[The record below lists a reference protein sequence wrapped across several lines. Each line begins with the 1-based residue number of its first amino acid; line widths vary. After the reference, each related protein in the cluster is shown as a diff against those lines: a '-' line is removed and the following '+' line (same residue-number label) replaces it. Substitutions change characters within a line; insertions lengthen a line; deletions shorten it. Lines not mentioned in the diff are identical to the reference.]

1 MRSAAKQIVQ
11 YFQMAGDSPKDRACA
26 ARDSL
31 FIVASGLL
39 DAQAV
44 RRTLETLPAE
54 ILHELERLLEELQQV
69 DYEWKPFL
77 IGPGFPDESVPSL
90 SAQTREV
97 HQLIATL
104 SHGDE

>member
-1 MRSAAKQIVQ
+1 MRSAAEQIVQ

-31 FIVASGLL
+31 FIVASDLL
-39 DAQAV
+39 DAEAV

-69 DYEWKPFL
+69 DYGWKPFL
-77 IGPGFPDESVPSL
+77 IGPGFPDELVPSL
-90 SAQTREV
+90 SARTREI

-104 SHGDE
+104 SNGDE